1 MSRRNRTAISVSPT
15 APLLLALFVMLSSP
29 LLLSALLLAA
39 ILHELGHY
47 WVLRRLHAR
56 VTAIRITALGAEM
69 QVAGRLSYG
78 GELLAAAAGPAVNLA
93 LALLLGYGG
102 RLWSPLYLFAGAQ
115 LMLGVFNLLPVQPLD
130 GGSLLWNFA
139 AWLTEPYTADRVA
152 GVVGFGVA
160 ALLTLAAG
168 AALMLGGSPFLLL
181 AAAGLLW
188 HSIAAIGGCQTT
200 AKQVK

>member
-93 LALLLGYGG
+93 LALV
-102 RLWSPLYLFAGAQ
+102 
-115 LMLGVFNLLPVQPLD
+115 LGVFNLLPVLPLD
-130 GGSLLWNFA
+130 GGSLLWNLA

-188 HSIAAIGGCQTT
+188 YSIAAIGGCQTA